1 MEMNMTG
8 PHQPSRRDFVR
19 AGAGG
24 AALLLG
30 NTLPAWADSDKLP
43 RRVLGKTGVMVPILG
58 LGTVAL
64 GNRSNEKEVQRLLH
78 RAIDL
83 GVTYID
89 TAPSR
94 TRTAAVTGYAKA
106 QAYLKGILKER
117 RKEVFIVTKC
127 FEPEGD
133 KTLNLLKQNLEEL
146 GIDRAD
152 LMHTHSIGHDVY
164 DFDALVADNGP
175 MAALE
180 KAKKDGLT
188 RFVGITGHNRP
199 EKFAKVVAKRDI
211 DVMMN
216 AVNIVDRHT
225 YAFEDVVWPLASK
238 KKIGLV
244 AMKVFGGGITS
255 CKMPEE
261 LRHASFR
268 FAQGVPGVA
277 LTVIGMGTE
286 KELEQN
292 VEWAKAFK
300 PLTAEQMKE
309 LKERTVAMAK
319 KWGAHLDRLD
329 PKGEKS
335 RPLVNAT

>member
-1 MEMNMTG
+1 MAGTD
-8 PHQPSRRDFVR
+8 PLSRRDFVR
-19 AGAGG
+19 AGAGS
-24 AALLLG
+24 AALLLS
-30 NTLPAWADSDKLP
+30 NALPAWAESVKLP
-43 RRVLGKTGVMVPILG
+43 RRALGKTGVMVPILG

-64 GNRSNEKEVQRLLH
+64 GNLSNEKEAQRLLH
-78 RAIDL
+78 KALDL

-94 TRTAAVTGYAKA
+94 TRIAPITGYAKA
-106 QAYLKGILKER
+106 QAYLKGVLRER

-127 FEPEGD
+127 LEPEGD
-133 KTLNLLKQNLEEL
+133 KIPNLLKQNLDEL
-146 GIDRAD
+146 GIEQAD
-152 LMHTHSIGHDVY
+152 LVYTHSIGHAVY

-199 EKFAKVVAKRDI
+199 EKFAKVIAQRNI

-225 YAFEDVVWPLASK
+225 YAFEDVVWPTARE

-255 CKMPEE
+255 CKMPED

-268 FAQGVPGVA
+268 FAQSVPGVA
-277 LTVIGMGTE
+277 LPVIGMGTE

-300 PLTAEQMKE
+300 PLTANE
-309 LKERTVAMAK
+309 LKELRDRTVAMAK
-319 KWGAHLDRLD
+319 QWGAHLDRLD

-335 RPLVNAT
+335 RPRVNAT